1 MSDERIDIEV
11 SDKVDKSVETKLRSI
26 AAEARQGHSA
36 VERLKAA
43 LADINSAPVQRLADA
58 SAKLTNALARELN
71 AQTRLTNATNASAAA
86 DAKAEIAK
94 ARLAAESARAATA
107 EQRLATEAAKTQAA
121 VQRAAQAQS
130 NAAAAAL
137 RAEAA
142 QRRAATA
149 TDSTGRAAAD
159 LEARMQRLKTSV
171 DPLGAAFDRL
181 NAELLEAQALYARGA
196 ISATDFAQA
205 ETVLNGRIQANVA
218 AQQAANAVM
227 RGGVQNSKALTQAGL
242 NLSRQFADIGVTAAM
257 GMNPL
262 MILIQQGPQIADA
275 FAMAKT
281 QGLGFTAV
289 LRGMWAA
296 LVPFLPILIGIAAVV
311 GTVAAGFA
319 LLDRQLRKSYPKD
332 ITEGLNLTEEQLD
345 RVKSKTVTFGDT
357 VAATFTVL
365 GRRIMESPVGDGI
378 RWIGELF
385 SDVMDWITKTAFN
398 GITNVIAFFIAAYKT
413 IVANWK
419 NLPAALGAI
428 LISAANG
435 IITVV
440 EGIVNGSIT
449 LLNKLIS
456 SANNLPGVEL
466 PQIDKVSAQRF
477 TAQVGSATE
486 TAAGMFDDFYA
497 SAQTSV
503 RAAGRDLARD
513 IGAEALARARRRA
526 LSEAGDPNKGRGG
539 ARKGREEWD
548 RAGELAN
555 INRELDNE
563 LSRMGMLKDARE
575 VQNRLDQISQKF
587 AEKGVPLTEAETA
600 AFRAKIESIQRLTR
614 VQAELDRINDAAN
627 GPQLKY
633 NATLEAAN
641 KLRQDGVISAERYA
655 FEIGQANRAL
665 AETKDLIGANAA
677 LREYEETLDK
687 AKVSLAEAGINQE
700 QYNRA
705 VAAAAYNYRLA
716 SDPLAR
722 YNDELQ
728 NQIDLLGYYGP
739 QAEKVAYLQGV
750 NNDLLAQGRSLYDA
764 STGALTAEGAAL
776 AAKFDI
782 LQRGKQVQEELNAI
796 YADVTANQL
805 FLTNMTYMYDE
816 IERMRR
822 EDLLSEEQANRA
834 KAQLQNKY
842 EQIRLANTQ
851 SFFSDLASLSSS
863 GNAELAAI
871 GKAAAVAQATI
882 DGYLAVQKALAAA
895 PPPLNYALAAA
906 AAVKAAAQ
914 VTGIMSTN
922 VGGFATGGQFMVN
935 GEDGRDN
942 NLITMAVS
950 KGERVTVETAA
961 QQRAAAMGGSSAG
974 APNVNVPV
982 KVVNVTDPAE
992 AVAAMDSAEGE
1003 RVVLNII
1010 ARNRNEVNGSLQGS
1024 N

>member
-218 AQQAANAVM
+218 AQQAANTVM

-289 LRGMWAA
+289 LRGLWTA
-296 LVPFLPILIGIAAVV
+296 LLPFLPVLLGIAAVV

-319 LLDRQLRKSYPKD
+319 LLDRQLRKGYPDD
-332 ITEGLNLTEEQLD
+332 ITKGMKLTEEQLD

-357 VAATFTVL
+357 VAATFTVI
-365 GRRIMESPVGDGI
+365 GRRIMSSPIGDGI
-378 RWIGELF
+378 RWIGEVF
-385 SDVMDWITKTAFN
+385 SDVMDWISKTAFN
-398 GITNVIAFFIAAYKT
+398 TITNVIAFFIASYKT

-419 NLPAALGAI
+419 NLPAAFNAI
-428 LISAANG
+428 IIAAANG
-435 IITVV
+435 VLSGV
-440 EGIVNGSIT
+440 ERMVNGSIE
-449 LLNKLIS
+449 LLNKVINA
-456 SANNLPGVEL
+456 ANNLPGIKI
-466 PQIDKVSAQRF
+466 PPIDKVSATRF
-477 TAQVGSATE
+477 TAAVGSATE
-486 TAAGMFDDFYA
+486 TASAQFEDFYQ
-497 SAQTSV
+497 SARTSV
-503 RAAGRDLARD
+503 RAAGRELARD

-526 LSEAGDPNKGRGG
+526 LSEAGDPNKGRG

-655 FEIGQANRAL
+655 FEIAQANRAL